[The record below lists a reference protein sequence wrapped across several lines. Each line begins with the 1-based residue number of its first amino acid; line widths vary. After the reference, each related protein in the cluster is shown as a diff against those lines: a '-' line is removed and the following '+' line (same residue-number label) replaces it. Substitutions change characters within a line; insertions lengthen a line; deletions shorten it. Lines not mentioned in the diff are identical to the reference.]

1 MQPEILAAGAV
12 LWRPGEDGRPE
23 LALIHRPKY
32 GDWTFPKGKLK
43 RGEHLLAAAQR
54 EVFEETGIRPVLG
67 RPLAPSFYDKEGRL
81 KRVDYWCATPASDG
95 EAVDEAVDPREVDD
109 LEWIPLDR
117 VADRLTYERDQP
129 VLEDFSREIA
139 RETVPIVFVRH
150 AIAMSKADWFDQ
162 DELRPLNQRGRERAQ
177 QLEVL
182 LAAFPAGAAYSS
194 SSARCL
200 ETLLPYCAAEGVAV
214 TGLPEFTIGTLKPA
228 KATARLDE
236 IIESGRPAVVCGHGE
251 HIDEMIAYTSGR
263 LGTTVPVG
271 PLEKG
276 EFVVF
281 HTAGGRIVATE
292 HHD

>member
-1 MQPEILAAGAV
+1 LTQPEIFAAGAV
-12 LWRPGEDGRPE
+12 LWRPGEDGPE

-81 KRVDYWCATPASDG
+81 KRVDYWCATPAPGD
-95 EAVDEAVDPREVDD
+95 AIDEVIDPREVDD
-109 LEWIPLDR
+109 LEWVPLPH

-129 VLEDFSREIA
+129 VLADFA
-139 RETVPIVFVRH
+139 RQTARDTVPLVFVRH
-150 AIAMSKADWFDQ
+150 AVALSKADWFDQ

-182 LAAFPAGAAYSS
+182 LAAYPTGRAFSAT
-194 SSARCL
+194 SARCL

-214 TGLPEFTIGTLKPA
+214 TGLPELTPGTAKPGQA
-228 KATARLDE
+228 EARLDE
-236 IIESGRPAVVCGHGE
+236 ILASGKPAIVCGHGE
-251 HIDEMIAYTSGR
+251 TIDEQIAWVSGR
-263 LGTTVPVG
+263 LGTPVPAG
-271 PLEKG
+271 TLEKG
-276 EFVVF
+276 SFVVF
-281 HTAGGRIVATE
+281 HTADGALVATE
-292 HHD
+292 RHD

>member
-1 MQPEILAAGAV
+1 MQPEIFAAGAV
-12 LWRPGEDGRPE
+12 LWRPGEEGPE

-81 KRVDYWCATPASDG
+81 KRVDYWCATPAAE

-109 LEWIPLDR
+109 LEWVPLDA
-117 VADRLTYERDQP
+117 VSERLTYERDQP
-129 VLEDFSREIA
+129 VLADFA
-139 RETVPIVFVRH
+139 REAARDTVPLVFVRH
-150 AIAMSKADWFDQ
+150 AIALSKADWFDQ

-182 LAAFPAGAAYSS
+182 LSAYPSGRAYSS
-194 SSARCL
+194 TSARCL
-200 ETLLPYCAAEGVAV
+200 ETLLPYCAAEGVSV
-214 TGLPEFTIGTLKPA
+214 TGLPEFTLGTSKPA
-228 KATARLDE
+228 EATARLDA
-236 IIESGRPAVVCGHGE
+236 IIEAGGPAVICGHGE
-251 HIDEMIAYTSGR
+251 SIDEMIAYAAGK
-263 LGTTVPVG
+263 LGTPVSLG
-271 PLEKG
+271 SLDKG
-276 EFVVF
+276 SFVVF
-281 HTAGGRIVATE
+281 HTAEGRLVATE

>member
-1 MQPEILAAGAV
+1 MQPEIFAAGAV
-12 LWRPGEDGRPE
+12 LWRPGEEGPE

-81 KRVDYWCATPASDG
+81 KRVDYWCATPAAE

-109 LEWIPLDR
+109 LEWVPL
-117 VADRLTYERDQP
+117 AAASERLTYERDQP
-129 VLEDFSREIA
+129 VLADFA
-139 RETVPIVFVRH
+139 REAARDTVPLVFVRH
-150 AIAMSKADWFDQ
+150 AVALSKADWFDQ

-182 LAAFPAGAAYSS
+182 LSAYPSGSAYSS
-194 SSARCL
+194 TSARCL

-214 TGLPEFTIGTLKPA
+214 TGLPEFTLGTSKPA
-228 KATARLDE
+228 EATARLDA
-236 IIESGRPAVVCGHGE
+236 IIEAGRPAVICGHGE
-251 HIDEMIAYTSGR
+251 SIDEMIAYAGGK
-263 LGTTVPVG
+263 LGTPVPATS
-271 PLEKG
+271 LDKG
-276 EFVVF
+276 SFVVF
-281 HTAGGRIVATE
+281 HTAEGRLVATE
-292 HHD
+292 QHD

>member
-1 MQPEILAAGAV
+1 MQPEIFAAGAV
-12 LWRPGEDGRPE
+12 LWRAGEAGPE

-67 RPLAPSFYDKEGRL
+67 RPLAPSFYDKEGKL
-81 KRVDYWCATPASDG
+81 KRVDYWCATPATAEAVG
-95 EAVDEAVDPREVDD
+95 EAIDPREVDD
-109 LEWIPLDR
+109 LEWVPLED
-117 VADRLTYERDQP
+117 VSDRLTYERDQP
-129 VLEDFSREIA
+129 VLEDFAREAA
-139 RETVPIVFVRH
+139 RETVPLVFIRH
-150 AIAMSKADWFDQ
+150 ALALSKADWFDQ

-182 LAAFPAGAAYSS
+182 LSAFPTGQAFSA

-200 ETLLPYCAAEGVAV
+200 ETLLPFCAAEGVSV
-214 TGLPEFTIGTLKPA
+214 TGLPEFTLGTAKPGDA
-228 KATARLDE
+228 SARLDA
-236 IIESGRPAVVCGHGE
+236 IISAGKPAVICGHGE
-251 HIDEMIAYTSGR
+251 TIDELVAFASGR
-263 LGTTVPVG
+263 LGTPVPVG

-276 EFVVF
+276 SFVVF
-281 HTAGGRIVATE
+281 HLSGGALVATE

>member
-1 MQPEILAAGAV
+1 MQPEIFAAGAV
-12 LWRPGEDGRPE
+12 LWRTGEDGPE

-67 RPLAPSFYDKEGRL
+67 RPLAPSFYDKEGKL
-81 KRVDYWCATPASDG
+81 KRVDYWCATPASDDDAVG
-95 EAVDEAVDPREVDD
+95 EAIDPREVDD
-109 LEWIPLDR
+109 LEWVPLAD
-117 VADRLTYERDQP
+117 VSDRLTYERDQP
-129 VLEDFSREIA
+129 VLEDFSREAA
-139 RETVPIVFVRH
+139 RETVPLVFIRH

-182 LAAFPAGAAYSS
+182 LAAYPTGAAYSS
-194 SSARCL
+194 TSARCL

-214 TGLPEFTIGTLKPA
+214 HGLPEFTPGTAKPA
-228 KATARLDE
+228 DATARLDA
-236 IIESGRPAVVCGHGE
+236 IIASGEPAVICGHGE
-251 HIDEMIAYTSGR
+251 SIDELVAYASGK
-263 LGTTVPVG
+263 LGTPVPVG

-276 EFVVF
+276 SFLVF
-281 HTAGGRIVATE
+281 HTAEGRLVATE
-292 HHD
+292 LHD

>member
-1 MQPEILAAGAV
+1 MTHPEIFAAGAV
-12 LWRPGEDGRPE
+12 LWRAGEEGPE

-67 RPLAPSFYDKEGRL
+67 RPLAPSFYDKEGKL
-81 KRVDYWCATPASDG
+81 KRVDYWCATPAAAEAVG
-95 EAVDEAVDPREVDD
+95 EAIDPREVDE
-109 LEWIPLDR
+109 LEWVPLAAAR
-117 VADRLTYERDQP
+117 DRLTYERDQP
-129 VLEDFSREIA
+129 VLEDFTRVAA
-139 RETVPIVFVRH
+139 RETVPLIFIRH
-150 AIAMSKADWFDQ
+150 AIALSKADWFDQ

-182 LAAFPAGAAYSS
+182 LSAYPTGQAFSA

-214 TGLPEFTIGTLKPA
+214 MGLPEFTPGTSKPA
-228 KATARLDE
+228 DATARLDE
-236 IIESGRPAVVCGHGE
+236 IVASGKPAVVCGHGE
-251 HIDEMIAYTSGR
+251 TIDELVAYASGR
-263 LGTTVPVG
+263 LGTPVPVG

-276 EFVVF
+276 SFVVF
-281 HTAGGRIVATE
+281 HTADGALVATE
-292 HHD
+292 QHD

>member
-1 MQPEILAAGAV
+1 MTQPEIFAAGAV
-12 LWRPGEDGRPE
+12 LWRAGEDGPE

-67 RPLAPSFYDKEGRL
+67 RPLAPSFYDKEGKL
-81 KRVDYWCATPASDG
+81 KRVDYWCATPASDDT
-95 EAVDEAVDPREVDD
+95 VDEAVDPREVDD
-109 LEWIPLDR
+109 LEWVPLPD

-129 VLEDFSREIA
+129 VLADFAQQLA
-139 RETVPIVFVRH
+139 RDTVPLIFIRH
-150 AIAMSKADWFDQ
+150 AVALSKADWFDQ

-182 LAAFPAGAAYSS
+182 LAAYPTARAFSAT
-194 SSARCL
+194 SARCI

-214 TGLPEFTIGTLKPA
+214 TGLPEFTPGTAKPGQA
-228 KATARLDE
+228 EARLDE
-236 IIESGRPAVVCGHGE
+236 ILASGEPAIVCGHGE
-251 HIDEMIAYTSGR
+251 TIDEQIAWVSGR
-263 LGTTVPVG
+263 LGTPVPAG

-276 EFVVF
+276 SFVVF
-281 HTAGGRIVATE
+281 HTADGALVTTE